1 MRRIDVVVA
10 GGRFAMMDGQSMRG
24 EMDIANSFVM
34 IAMPIGVT
42 GGRRLRLF
50 AIGNMPVVADA
61 WGLFS

>member
-10 GGRFAMMDGQSMRG
+10 GGRFAMMHGQSMRG
-24 EMDIANSFVM
+24 GTDIANSFVM

-50 AIGNMPVVADA
+50 GIGNMPVVVDA